1 MPRYRYVCEVC
12 ESEQMK
18 IHLYSESPRYLC
30 NKCYEP
36 ALMTRSLTTPYLISK
51 NTEPITK
58 VGKITEE
65 YIEANKQILEEE
77 KQKAKEDT
85 YEQT

>member
-18 IHLYSESPRYLC
+18 IHLSSESPKHFC

-36 ALMTRSLTTPYLISK
+36 SLMVRALTTPHIVNK
-51 NTEPITK
+51 NTESTTR

-65 YIEANKQILEEE
+65 YIEANKQILKEE

-85 YEQT
+85 YE